1 MVATEIKACRP
12 LSRRSAWR
20 LALLCAMAIG
30 PTAYGE
36 EAPAAV
42 HRHPP
47 VAAASAPPPAASGS
61 AAPPPAAIAT
71 GTSHSASPLPPASA
85 PSAANGIAGPPAPN
99 GTAQTAPYL
108 LAGAP
113 TFDTTVTKFRERYN
127 SHNPTLPIGEF
138 HALGGPSEPANLT
151 RAASKINETLYA
163 STALEKGSGKIKT
176 LQLTYLPV
184 EGSTGKAARATAITY
199 MAALLREFKPTISVE
214 QSTGRV
220 LDLLNRGHGSR
231 FFQQQCG
238 ALRYVVADN
247 GDKGLT
253 FAVEPVKLALA
264 EP

>member
-1 MVATEIKACRP
+1 MAAP
-12 LSRRSAWR
+12 SSAPNRRAARRRNTWL
-20 LALLCAMAIG
+20 LAMLCAAGIG
-30 PTAYGE
+30 VAHGE
-36 EAPAAV
+36 ATPADNAGGAN
-42 HRHPP
+42 HG
-47 VAAASAPPPAASGS
+47 ASAPP
-61 AAPPPAAIAT
+61 
-71 GTSHSASPLPPASA
+71 
-85 PSAANGIAGPPAPN
+85 ANDVNAPAPA
-99 GTAQTAPYL
+99 GTAPTAPTAPYL

-138 HALGGPSEPANLT
+138 RALEGPSEPANLT

-184 EGSTGKAARATAITY
+184 EGGTEKAARATAIAY
-199 MAALLREFKPTISVE
+199 MAALLREFEPTISAE
-214 QSTGRV
+214 QSTARV
-220 LDLLNRGHGSR
+220 LDLLSRGQGSR
-231 FFQQQCG
+231 FFQQQWG

>member
-1 MVATEIKACRP
+1 MAAPSSVLNRRAAR
-12 LSRRSAWR
+12 RRSAWL
-20 LALLCAMAIG
+20 LAMLCATGIG
-30 PTAYGE
+30 VVHGE
-36 EAPAAV
+36 ATPAGNAGGAN
-42 HRHPP
+42 RGASASPAR
-47 VAAASAPPPAASGS
+47 VANAPPPAAK
-61 AAPPPAAIAT
+61 
-71 GTSHSASPLPPASA
+71 
-85 PSAANGIAGPPAPN
+85 GIAGPPAPV
-99 GTAQTAPYL
+99 GTAPTAPYL

-113 TFDTTVTKFRERYN
+113 TFDTTVTQFRERYN

-138 HALGGPSEPANLT
+138 RALEGPSEPANLT

-184 EGSTGKAARATAITY
+184 EGGTEKAARATAIAY
-199 MAALLREFKPTISVE
+199 MAALLREFEPTISAE
-214 QSTGRV
+214 QSTARV
-220 LDLLNRGHGSR
+220 LDLLSRGQGSR
-231 FFQQQCG
+231 FFQQQWG